1 MSWSFILL
9 MPSTVTCTPS
19 QPKESPEAIRMTEQ
33 LVWQLERCLV
43 AQIVKCLPTMWE
55 TGFDPWVGKIPWRRE
70 WLPIPVFWPREF
82 LGLYSLWGYKE
93 LDMTEQL
100 SLSPSNAKWSGA
112 KANRVLSREC
122 TGHSKHPFPII
133 QGMTLYMDITQWS
146 ILKSDWLYSLQPKM
160 DRLYTVNKNKTWSW
174 LCLISWTPYC
184 KIQI

>member
-1 MSWSFILL
+1 MLFIIGDWNAKLG
-9 MPSTVTCTPS
+9 SQETPGITGKFGLWRAS
-19 QPKESPEAIRMTEQ
+19 
-33 LVWQLERCLV
+33 LV
-43 AQIVKCLPTMWE
+43 AQLVKNSPAMWE

-160 DRLYTVNKNKTWSW
+160 EKLYTVSKNKTGSW
-174 LCLISWTPYC
+174 LWLRSWTLYWQ
-184 KIQI
+184 IQT